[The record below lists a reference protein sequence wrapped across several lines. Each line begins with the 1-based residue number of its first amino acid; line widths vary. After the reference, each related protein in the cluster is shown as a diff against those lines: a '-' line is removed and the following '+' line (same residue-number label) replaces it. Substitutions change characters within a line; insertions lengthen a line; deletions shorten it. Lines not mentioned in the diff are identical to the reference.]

1 MSTAE
6 HDSNDPLT
14 WLPAEWER
22 FIASHGERPY
32 RALQVFRWIHKRGV
46 ADPAA
51 MSDLGRSLRDV
62 ISKAGLKMPSEVSH
76 VHRDPD
82 GTQKAL
88 IRFPDGGQV
97 ETVLIP
103 PVARDDAERAEDSDD
118 ESESSAE
125 EPNASGMRVAAK
137 RVTQCISSQVG
148 CAMGCV
154 FCASGVAGL
163 KRNMT
168 AGEIVSQILLGRALL
183 PADEALRNVVLMG
196 MGEPLHNYGNVSRAL
211 RLLTHPEGIGLSTRR
226 VTVSTSGL
234 IPEIDKLGADFKGQ
248 VALAVSLHAPVDAMR
263 SDLMPI
269 NRRYPLAELIA
280 ALKRY
285 PMPPRRRITIEYTL
299 IQGIND
305 GPTEARALARVLR
318 GVPVKIN
325 LIPMNPIAG
334 TPFQMPAPERID
346 AFQNVLR
353 EAGYSVFV
361 RRQRGD
367 EVNAAC
373 GQLALHGAEP
383 KRRRLPTVPS
393 ADEDHS

>member
-1 MSTAE
+1 VSTAE

-14 WLPAEWER
+14 WLPADWER
-22 FIASHGERPY
+22 FIASRGERPY
-32 RALQVFRWIHKRGV
+32 RAMQVFRWIHKRGV
-46 ADPAA
+46 ADAA
-51 MSDLGRSLRDV
+51 KMTDLGKSLRDV
-62 ISKAGLKMPSEVSH
+62 IATAGLRMPSEVAH

-88 IRFPDGGQV
+88 VRFPDGGQV

-103 PVARDDAERAEDSDD
+103 PLARDDAERDDDDADTD
-118 ESESSAE
+118 ESADA
-125 EPNASGMRVAAK
+125 NSGMTAPLK

-168 AGEIVSQILLGRALL
+168 AGEIVSQVLLGRALL
-183 PADEALRNVVLMG
+183 PTDEALRNVVLMG
-196 MGEPLHNYGNVSRAL
+196 MGEPLHNYGNVQRTL
-211 RLLTHPEGIGLSTRR
+211 QLLTHREGIGLSTRR

-234 IPEIDKLGADFKGQ
+234 VPEIDRLGTEFRGQ
-248 VALAVSLHAPVDAMR
+248 VALAVSLHAPSDALR
-263 SDLMPI
+263 SELMPI
-269 NRRYPLAELIA
+269 NRRYPLAELMA

-285 PMPPRRRITIEYTL
+285 PLPPRRRITIEYTL

-305 GPTEARALARVLR
+305 GPDEARALARLLR
-318 GVPVKIN
+318 GIPVKIN
-325 LIPMNPIAG
+325 LIPMNPIPS
-334 TPFQMPAPERID
+334 TPFQMPAPERIE
-346 AFQNVLR
+346 AFQSALR
-353 EAGYSVFV
+353 HAGFSVFV
-361 RRQRGD
+361 RKQRGD

-383 KRRRLPTVPS
+383 KRRRLPQLPG
-393 ADEDHS
+393 AEKGHG